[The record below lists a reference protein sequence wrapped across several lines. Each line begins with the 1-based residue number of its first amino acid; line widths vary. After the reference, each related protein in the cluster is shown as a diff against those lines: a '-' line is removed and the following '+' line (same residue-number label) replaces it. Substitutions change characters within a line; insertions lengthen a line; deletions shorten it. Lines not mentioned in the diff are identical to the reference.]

1 MAAFGVVTTD
11 VMVLLAGFAA
21 SIVLCVIII
30 KTAPLH
36 SHLSSDEDSGVQ
48 KIHKGVVPRIGGVGL
63 WGGVFAAASM
73 LYAQAHEAS
82 FLVGMIILGSLPVF
96 AAGLVEDIT
105 KAVSPL
111 RRLIASG
118 LSGGIGWFLGFQIGT
133 VEIGFIDSWLGFAPI
148 SLAVTIIVVAALAN
162 AMNMMD
168 GLNGLSAGYAITAF
182 AIFGV
187 MASIYGVLDI
197 ALICF
202 VFAAALL
209 GFFCFN
215 WPLGKIFLGD
225 GGAYFLGVCLAFV
238 AMALAAATPD
248 ITQAFTLVILAYPA
262 WEVSHSMARRLLQK
276 TALTAPDHDHLHAR
290 LFHYWSVT
298 RGKSA
303 LMANSLAG
311 IILVLTIG
319 LMTVLATVI
328 MTIFVL
334 PQGTKFLI
342 VLAEC
347 AFLTR
352 LFTYLRKRDE

>member
-11 VMVLLAGFAA
+11 MMVLLAGFAA

-48 KIHKGVVPRIGGVGL
+48 KIHKGIVPRIGGVGL
-63 WGGVFAAASM
+63 WGGVLAAALM

-82 FLVGMIILGSLPVF
+82 SLVGMIILGSLPVF
-96 AAGLVEDIT
+96 ATGLVEDIT

-133 VEIGFIDSWLGFAPI
+133 VEIGFLDSWLGFAPI

-182 AIFGV
+182 TIFGV

-262 WEVSHSMARRLLQK
+262 WEVSHSMARRLVQK

-334 PQGTKFLI
+334 PQGAKFLI

>member
-11 VMVLLAGFAA
+11 IMVLLAGFAA

-48 KIHKGVVPRIGGVGL
+48 KIHKGIVPRIGGVGL
-63 WGGVFAAASM
+63 WGGVLAAALM

-82 FLVGMIILGSLPVF
+82 SLVGMIILGSLPVF
-96 AAGLVEDIT
+96 AAGLVEDLT

-118 LSGGIGWFLGFQIGT
+118 LSGAIGWFLGFQIGT

-148 SLAVTIIVVAALAN
+148 SLAVTIIVVSALAN

-182 AIFGV
+182 TIFGV
-187 MASIYGVLDI
+187 MASIYGTLDI

-238 AMALAAATPD
+238 AMALAAATSD

-262 WEVSHSMARRLLQK
+262 WEVSHSMARRLVQK

-319 LMTVLATVI
+319 LMTVLAMVI

-334 PQGTKFLI
+334 PQGAKFLI
-342 VLAEC
+342 VLAEW